1 MNQTSTIGGASY
13 CMLAIIKNLNRNL
26 FEPIVMLRE
35 KGILSEEFEA
45 MGIKVHYLY
54 GMPTIPYN
62 QSFFQ
67 PNTLISYLNTQGIQE
82 VFRNQLR
89 ELNVD
94 MVYLN
99 NMMLYPYLRTAK
111 EVGCRTIIHIREHW
125 PHDEHQIQMKRARKY
140 VYKYADFVIAI
151 NCYSASMFPE
161 CKNKISIIYD
171 WFDSIYRD
179 KPILFNEIFNEN
191 PEKLK
196 IILFTGGI
204 GRIKGT
210 HEVIKAFSEKITGE
224 SYRLLIMGAGT
235 DYKLQFKGMLG
246 FIKRILMVTG
256 WEPYGLKI
264 QKMIKQDSRIFC
276 FPSTYYMTDIYRQSF
291 FTISYFTIPHANL
304 ALAEAISLG
313 TVGIAA
319 RTEESMEYS
328 NNGKGAILYNIND
341 PSDFYKKIEYVIN
354 HYEDAKLQAVK
365 NSAYVKDLFS
375 PSRNINKLN
384 EVFAQVF
391 YGAKK

>member
-1 MNQTSTIGGASY
+1 
-13 CMLAIIKNLNRNL
+13 
-26 FEPIVMLRE
+26 
-35 KGILSEEFEA
+35 
-45 MGIKVHYLY
+45 
-54 GMPTIPYN
+54 
-62 QSFFQ
+62 
-67 PNTLISYLNTQGIQE
+67 
-82 VFRNQLR
+82 
-89 ELNVD
+89 
-94 MVYLN
+94 
-99 NMMLYPYLRTAK
+99 
-111 EVGCRTIIHIREHW
+111 
-125 PHDEHQIQMKRARKY
+125 
-140 VYKYADFVIAI
+140 
-151 NCYSASMFPE
+151 
-161 CKNKISIIYD
+161 
-171 WFDSIYRD
+171 
-179 KPILFNEIFNEN
+179 
-191 PEKLK
+191 
-196 IILFTGGI
+196 
-204 GRIKGT
+204 
-210 HEVIKAFSEKITGE
+210 
-224 SYRLLIMGAGT
+224 
-235 DYKLQFKGMLG
+235 
-246 FIKRILMVTG
+246 MVTG

-313 TVGIAA
+313 AVGIAA